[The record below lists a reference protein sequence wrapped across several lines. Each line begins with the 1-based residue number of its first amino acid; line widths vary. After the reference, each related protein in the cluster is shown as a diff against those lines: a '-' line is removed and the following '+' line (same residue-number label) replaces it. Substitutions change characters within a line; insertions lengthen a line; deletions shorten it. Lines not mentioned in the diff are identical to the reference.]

1 MHARFVTMK
10 QVAEELSLS
19 EAQVYA
25 LVRSKD
31 LPAVRI
37 GGRGQWRIERAR
49 LEEWIERLYRDTER
63 FIDEHPFTGAG
74 DERTSDPPPA
84 ELTTCG
90 ATAIGVHPPHQANA
104 AGQRRWFSTRRR
116 RRRPRRQPWPGRPL
130 RSRSGTPLRRGAQR
144 VRHRWT

>member
-1 MHARFVTMK
+1 MPARFVTMK

-31 LPAVRI
+31 LPAVKI
-37 GGRGQWRIERAR
+37 GGRGQWRIERIR

-74 DERTSDPPPA
+74 DKRTVDKRPSDPPP
-84 ELTTCG
+84 EVPT
-90 ATAIGVHPPHQANA
+90 
-104 AGQRRWFSTRRR
+104 S
-116 RRRPRRQPWPGRPL
+116 
-130 RSRSGTPLRRGAQR
+130 
-144 VRHRWT
+144 